1 MARGRK
7 FMINYRYHLQ
17 CACCYPL
24 RILVIFVVL
33 LLCFWE
39 PVQPSSRNEIEI
51 LIPVDLY
58 KLPGGLTLVGP
69 APREIELRVTGPPA
83 VLDDLERNV
92 PRYKL
97 DLSGAAVGSESIA
110 INPDLIPMPAGAQI
124 TRVNPA
130 YLTIKIDRL
139 LKKQVPVKIAVS
151 GEPDGSY
158 SIHDMLARPSTML
171 ICGPETAVGVVD
183 EIFTKPIDIT
193 ARSQSFKKEIAVD
206 LAEGVETC
214 LSSNIVLA
222 EIYFALKVATKRFA
236 GILVQ
241 GKNALHKFNISPG
254 TLTLEI
260 KGPLAIIDNL
270 QPQKDI
276 QVFVEL
282 KDLKPGVYVR
292 RAAISLPVKTTLV
305 NVEPEL
311 FTVKIIGEKP

>member
-1 MARGRK
+1 
-7 FMINYRYHLQ
+7 MINYRYHLQ

-33 LLCFWE
+33 LLCTWE
-39 PVQPSSRNEIEI
+39 PVQPSSWNEIEI

-58 KLPGGLTLVGP
+58 KLPEGLTLVGP

-97 DLSGAAVGSESIA
+97 DLSGVAVGSESIA

-130 YLTIKIDRL
+130 YLTIKIDRF
-139 LKKQVPVKIAVS
+139 LKKQVPVKIVVS

-158 SIHDMLARPSTML
+158 SIHDMLAKPSTML
-171 ICGPETAVGVVD
+171 ICGPETAVGLDD
-183 EIFTKPIDIT
+183 EIYTQPIDIT

-241 GKNALHKFNISPG
+241 GKNALHEFNISPG

-260 KGPLAIIDNL
+260 KGPLGIIDNL

-276 QVFVEL
+276 QVIVEL
-282 KDLKPGVYVR
+282 ANLKPCVYVR
-292 RAAISLPVKTTLV
+292 RAAISLPLKTTLV

-311 FTVKIIGEKP
+311 FTVKIIGD